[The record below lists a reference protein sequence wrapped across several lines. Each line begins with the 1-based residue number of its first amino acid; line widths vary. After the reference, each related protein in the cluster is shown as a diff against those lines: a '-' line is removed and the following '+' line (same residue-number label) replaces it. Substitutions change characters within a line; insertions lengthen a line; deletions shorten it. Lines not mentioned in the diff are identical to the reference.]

1 MSMRRIYSIEMLP
14 VSGCDEVEMRV
25 DVNRSSVD
33 IMNILEKLID
43 WCLIKGVK
51 KVKLNDMSSV
61 KIARKL
67 SQDQL
72 DVEYDEKNAV
82 WNTND
87 SINYII

>member
-1 MSMRRIYSIEMLP
+1 MLP